1 MKKMYSPIEVNR
13 SELTLMGVKFPDINT
28 LESTANAIGTNMFE
42 GFVPTKNSIIIIRD
56 FMIDKI
62 SYAELMFLI
71 KNKQY
76 V

>member
-1 MKKMYSPIEVNR
+1 MYSPIEVNKN
-13 SELTLMGVKFPDINT
+13 ELTLMGVKFPDINT

-42 GFVPTKNSIIIIRD
+42 GFVPTQNSIIIIRD
-56 FMIDKI
+56 FMTDKI
-62 SYAELMFLI
+62 SYAELIFLI

>member
-1 MKKMYSPIEVNR
+1 MYSPIDVNKN
-13 SELTLMGVKFPDINT
+13 ELTLMGVKFPDINT
-28 LESTANAIGTNMFE
+28 LESAANAIGTNMFE

-62 SYAELMFLI
+62 SFAELIVLI

>member
-1 MKKMYSPIEVNR
+1 MYSPIEVNKNK
-13 SELTLMGVKFPDINT
+13 LTLMGVKFPDINT
-28 LESTANAIGTNMFE
+28 LESAANAIGTNMFE

-62 SYAELMFLI
+62 SFAELIVLI

>member
-1 MKKMYSPIEVNR
+1 MYSPIEVNKN
-13 SELTLMGVKFPDINT
+13 ELTLMGVKFPDINT

-42 GFVPTKNSIIIIRD
+42 GFMPTKNSIIIIRD
-56 FMIDKI
+56 FIIDKI
-62 SYAELMFLI
+62 SFAELIVLI